1 VYQLKKRGI
10 LLLTAVV
17 LAAAA
22 VSVTGGIA
30 FVGLR
35 LRVPQFARAV
45 VGPRN
50 QLFLPVAILIR
61 DWVLLLAE
69 YHRKRNILEPKGI
82 PAGIMIALIGAP

>member
-1 VYQLKKRGI
+1 VYQLKKRAI
-10 LLLTAVV
+10 LLLTAVA

-30 FVGLR
+30 FVGLI
-35 LRVPQFARAV
+35 PQFARAV

-61 DWVLLLAE
+61 AWLLLLAE
-69 YHRKRNILEPKGI
+69 YHRKRNILEHKGI